1 MMELD
6 RNSAQTM
13 SSIDQPELAPM
24 LAVGAAYRSGR
35 SGIRPVFSD
44 SVVGALLSTRA
55 LRRLSRIGF
64 LGAIDYVRHRT
75 GTAGHQ
81 RRHNRLEHSISVAR
95 LADIYAREADLPDD
109 RRQLLLSAAL
119 LHDVGH
125 GPLSHTLEPVFEAE
139 FGIDHHI
146 MTRRLVTGEV
156 PLGKEIPEL
165 LADAGVDLDEVLALI
180 EGEHDGDVGFLFS
193 GQINLDTLEGINR
206 CRAFIARRSAYGSC
220 ESMVRRWAQGRASTI
235 ENDFDAF
242 WHLKHQ
248 VYNLFIGGNR
258 GAGLDAI
265 AQAYMRSNLIEFSAK
280 DFLGTEGVFRRRHP
294 TLFAYLDS
302 VSSNE
307 QSSEFEIPTNWL
319 LQDVVVK
326 KRDFYVERESTLE
339 DVQSINHRYKQTK
352 TVMSKSLAELLAPV
366 PQRSA
371 TTEVVRRQG
380 LRT

>member
-6 RNSAQTM
+6 QNSAQTM
-13 SSIDQPELAPM
+13 RSIDQPEMAPM
-24 LAVGAAYRSGR
+24 LDDGAVDACRSGR
-35 SGIRPVFSD
+35 SGIRHVFSD

-55 LRRLSRIGF
+55 LRRLSGIGF

-75 GTAGHQ
+75 ETTGHQ
-81 RRHNRLEHSISVAR
+81 HRHNRLEHSISVAR

-146 MTRRLVTGEV
+146 MTRRIVTGQV
-156 PLGKEIPEL
+156 PLGEEIPEL
-165 LADAGVDLDEVLALI
+165 LADAGVDLGEVLALI

-206 CRAFIARRSAYGSC
+206 CRAFVAGRPAYGSS
-220 ESMVRRWAQGRASTI
+220 ESMVRHWAQGRVSMI

-258 GAGLDAI
+258 GAGMDAV
-265 AQAYMRSNLIEFSAK
+265 AQACMRSSLIEFSAK
-280 DFLGTEGVFRRRHP
+280 DFLGTDGVFRRRHP
-294 TLFAYLDS
+294 TLFACLNS

-307 QSSEFEIPTNWL
+307 QSSEFEIPTDWL

-326 KRDFYVERESTLE
+326 KRGFYVERESTLE
-339 DVQSINHRYKQTK
+339 NVQSINHRYKQTR
-352 TVMSKSLAELLAPV
+352 TVMSKSLAELLA
-366 PQRSA
+366 
-371 TTEVVRRQG
+371 
-380 LRT
+380 